1 MDRPVMISV
10 KNLKKSF
17 GDTVVLRDIDAEIHE
32 GEVVVVVGS
41 GNFESKRNIQRYIS
55 YKTKTLIP
63 LKITII

>member
-1 MDRPVMISV
+1 MGIFYSRLSNPT
-10 KNLKKSF
+10 N
-17 GDTVVLRDIDAEIHE
+17 DAVARKIYQL
-32 GEVVVVVGS
+32 EVVVVVGS